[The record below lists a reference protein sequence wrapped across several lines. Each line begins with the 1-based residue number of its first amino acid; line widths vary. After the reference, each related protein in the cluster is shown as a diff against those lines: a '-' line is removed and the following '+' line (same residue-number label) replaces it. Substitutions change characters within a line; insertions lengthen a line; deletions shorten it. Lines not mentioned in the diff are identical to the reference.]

1 MKNYKIKI
9 NLVSPEMPKERS
21 NKTGFNFMIFKNIR
35 GKLSI
40 TRCYIGIFS
49 ITVTG
54 SNPVDINRF
63 RNYILNLI
71 EIVQNLFCQNLKPLK
86 NLF

>member
-21 NKTGFNFMIFKNIR
+21 NKTGFNFKIFKNIR

-54 SNPVDINRF
+54 SNPVDINLF
-63 RNYILNLI
+63 RNHILNLTI
-71 EIVQNLFCQNLKPLK
+71 
-86 NLF
+86 